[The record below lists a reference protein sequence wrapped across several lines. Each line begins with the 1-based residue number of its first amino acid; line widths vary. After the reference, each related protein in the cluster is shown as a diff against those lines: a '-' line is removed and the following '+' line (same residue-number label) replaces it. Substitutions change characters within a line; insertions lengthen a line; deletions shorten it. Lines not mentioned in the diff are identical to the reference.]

1 MAQFDFKAGLR
12 IRIIRGTF
20 SCKLE
25 SYLRNG
31 GFMDQNSSILPAV
44 GKTLAMTELMTS
56 AVTKNETRCFLMAV
70 GTCKEAIS
78 PSHGVRDVL
87 FPVRPPKPST
97 GKTYEMST

>member
-1 MAQFDFKAGLR
+1 
-12 IRIIRGTF
+12 
-20 SCKLE
+20 
-25 SYLRNG
+25 
-31 GFMDQNSSILPAV
+31 MDQNSSILPAV

-56 AVTKNETRCFLMAV
+56 TVTKNETLCSLVAV

-97 GKTYEMST
+97 EKACEVLSSWPGDEALVPAS